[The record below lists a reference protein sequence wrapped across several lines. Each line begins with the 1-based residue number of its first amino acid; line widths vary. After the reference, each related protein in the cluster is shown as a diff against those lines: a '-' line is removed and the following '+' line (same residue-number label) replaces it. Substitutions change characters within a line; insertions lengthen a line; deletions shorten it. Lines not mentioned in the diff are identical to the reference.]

1 MNRWEVRRVIG
12 QTIDLTPKA
21 DPTCRFL
28 QVLGAFLRRYCPP
41 TLSRRGAPATTATGE
56 ERMNILVVD
65 DHPLI
70 VDALMQLLPQLDP
83 ALTIL
88 SAGDP
93 AEATE
98 VLDNEPEVALVLLD
112 LALPGARGLD
122 FLADLK
128 LDYPGVPIAVLSATH
143 DPATVLAAL
152 GAGAQGFIPK
162 SISAEALLNAIR
174 HVLDGGVYLP
184 ADAPGMPSGDGV
196 HIEHGALG
204 LTARQ
209 TDVLK
214 LLVQGK
220 PNKLICR
227 DLTLSEGTVKVH
239 VSAILKALR
248 VRSRGEAIAVL
259 ARRGI
264 SADTLAAR
272 RMSSR

>member
-1 MNRWEVRRVIG
+1 M
-12 QTIDLTPKA
+12 K
-21 DPTCRFL
+21 
-28 QVLGAFLRRYCPP
+28 
-41 TLSRRGAPATTATGE
+41 
-56 ERMNILVVD
+56 ILVID

-70 VDALMQLLPQLDP
+70 VDALVQLLPQLDP
-83 ALTIL
+83 GLAVL

-93 AEATE
+93 TQAME
-98 VLDNEPEVALVLLD
+98 VLDNEPDIALVLLD
-112 LALPGARGLD
+112 LSLPGARGLD

-143 DPATVLAAL
+143 DRATVLAAL

-162 SISAEALLNAIR
+162 SANAEKLLDAIR
-174 HVLDGGVYLP
+174 FVLDGGVYLP
-184 ADAPGMPSGDGV
+184 IDTPDMPATDGV
-196 HIEHGALG
+196 HIESGALG

-248 VRSRGEAIAVL
+248 VHTRTEAIAVL
-259 ARRGI
+259 ASRGI
-264 SADTLAAR
+264 SVDTLAAR
-272 RMSSR
+272 RANPGPNAR